1 MKTFHFYHK
10 NSSVRVT
17 LSADNFEE
25 AEETLFDYV
34 KSTYGWRVEDEDGE
48 AEEWDDDHM

>member
-25 AEETLFDYV
+25 
-34 KSTYGWRVEDEDGE
+34 EDGE

>member
-1 MKTFHFYHK
+1 MARTFHFYQK

-25 AEETLFDYV
+25 AEKELFETV
-34 KSTYGWRVEDEDGE
+34 KSDYGWRVEDEDGD
-48 AEEWDDDHM
+48 EEE